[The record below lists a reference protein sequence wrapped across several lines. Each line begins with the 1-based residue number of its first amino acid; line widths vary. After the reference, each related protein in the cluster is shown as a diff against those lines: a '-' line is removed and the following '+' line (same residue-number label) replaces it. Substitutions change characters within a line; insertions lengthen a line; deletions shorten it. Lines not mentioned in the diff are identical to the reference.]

1 MVIVGTRPEVIKLSQ
16 VIAALERHVDV
27 RLVHSG
33 QNHAYELGKIF
44 FDELGI
50 RPPDHHLDAV
60 LPGATAAD
68 TIGQVIA
75 RVDRVLAAER
85 PDAVLLYGDTNTCL
99 AVIPAKR

>member
-1 MVIVGTRPEVIKLSQ
+1 MTPSTPPPPRAEPSRFKVMVVVGTRPEVIKLSR
-16 VIAALERHVDV
+16 VLAALERHVEV

-33 QNHAYELGKIF
+33 QHHAYELGRIC

-50 RPPDHHLDAV
+50 RPPDHHVDAV

-75 RVDRVLAAER
+75 RVDRVFA
-85 PDAVLLYGDTNTCL
+85 
-99 AVIPAKR
+99 